1 MDNTIKNVF
10 SIPIYR
16 TFVVP
21 TMIKQAKIHPY
32 KWVYKFS
39 NDHNFCPLKG
49 VMQGRDP
56 NIHTMDGTVDRH
68 SQPSIKRESGGW
80 LIGYLLLV
88 NQALVTLAMFG
99 VGVNLV
105 SFMTDV
111 LDQDKAKAANSVS
124 NWSGT
129 AYMFSLVG
137 AFLSDSYWGRYKTC
151 AIFQVIFVAQ
161 GVKCNPL
168 SSFEIG
174 MFYVAIYQIAL
185 GNGGYQPAI
194 TTFGADQFD
203 EEDPQEAL
211 SKVSYFSYFYLAMN
225 LGTLISNT
233 VLVYIEEHGD
243 WVLGFWISTGSA
255 FAGLVL
261 FLAGAPWY
269 RHFKPSGNPIS
280 RFSQVIVAASMKWRT
295 RLPSDETDL
304 YETDGNK
311 RGTSGGRK
319 ILHTT
324 DFRFLDKAA
333 VVTPKDSMRLRQATA
348 RSLWHLCP
356 VAQVEEVK
364 CIIRLLPIWLCTII
378 YSVVYAQMA
387 SVFIEQ
393 GDAMKFRISR
403 FHIASASMSIFEIL
417 GVSASILLYRLYLVP
432 LYCRFQKGDKQEIPQ
447 LQRMGFGLLIAVL
460 GMVSSGLVEFWRLR
474 HVEKGCDECEAASSL
489 SILWQIPQYAL
500 IGISEAFTYVSMLE
514 FFNKE
519 TPDGLKSIG
528 SALYM
533 ASMALG
539 NYTSTLLV
547 TLVMKITGS
556 GEHLGW
562 IPDDLNKGHLDRFY
576 YLLAALAAVDLVVY
590 VTCAKCYK
598 CISLDRDDSME
609 DANNG
614 RELTQFS
621 SIPE

>member
-1 MDNTIKNVF
+1 MRSCSMRAEAAVEEVLDGFKYTSSHEWVKHEGSVATIGISDHAQDHLGEVVFVDLPESGASVSKGGSFGAVESVKATSDVNSPVSGEIVEVNTKLTETPGLIN
-10 SIPIYR
+10 SSPYEGGW
-16 TFVVP
+16 
-21 TMIKQAKIHPY
+21 MIKVKPNNASELESLMGSKEY
-32 KWVYKFS
+32 TKF
-39 NDHNFCPLKG
+39 L
-49 VMQGRDP
+49 
-56 NIHTMDGTVDRH
+56 
-68 SQPSIKRESGGW
+68 
-80 LIGYLLLV
+80 

-129 AYMFSLVG
+129 AYMFSLGWPSSLPELHGIDISSLVG
-137 AFLSDSYWGRYKTC
+137 
-151 AIFQVIFVAQ
+151 
-161 GVKCNPL
+161 
-168 SSFEIG
+168 
-174 MFYVAIYQIAL
+174 
-185 GNGGYQPAI
+185 
-194 TTFGADQFD
+194 
-203 EEDPQEAL
+203 
-211 SKVSYFSYFYLAMN
+211 
-225 LGTLISNT
+225 
-233 VLVYIEEHGD
+233 
-243 WVLGFWISTGSA
+243 
-255 FAGLVL
+255 
-261 FLAGAPWY
+261 
-269 RHFKPSGNPIS
+269 SGNPIS

-311 RGTSGGRK
+311 RGSSGSGK

-324 DFRFLDKAA
+324 DFRFLDKTA
-333 VVTPKDSMRLRQATA
+333 VVKPEDSMRLGRATA
-348 RSLWHLCP
+348 RSPWHLCP
-356 VAQVEEVK
+356 VTQVEEVK

-378 YSVVYAQMA
+378 YSVVYMQMA
-387 SVFIEQ
+387 FIFTEQ
-393 GDAMKFRISR
+393 GDTMKSGISR

-417 GVSASILLYRLYLVP
+417 SVSASILLYRLYLVP
-432 LYCRFQKGDKQEIPQ
+432 LYCRFQKGDKKEIPE

-460 GMVSSGLVEFWRLR
+460 GMVSSG
-474 HVEKGCDECEAASSL
+474 CEAASSQ
-489 SILWQIPQYAL
+489 SDLWQIPQYVL
-500 IGISEAFTYVSMLE
+500 IGISEAFTYVGMLE

-539 NYTSTLLV
+539 SYMSTLLV

-562 IPDDLNKGHLDRFY
+562 IPDNLNKGHLDRFY
-576 YLLAALAAVDLVVY
+576 HLLAALAAVDLVMY

-609 DANNG
+609 DANCG
-614 RELTQFS
+614 RELSQFS